1 MLSKT
6 VVTRRRPAQRASATI
21 AASQTSPSTG
31 LVPAILM
38 AWSIRRPYVTTT
50 DGAIPSSRAGAMI
63 RARKRTAAWTKL
75 NSSAAESTMPRK
87 PPFLGLMRLSSS
99 SPLRKSQ
106 MRRKVTYHPSLALS
120 ALARG
125 DLAFF
130 ADYFQQRGQRGE
142 HYRPSDDSDGA
153 EGFQPSQQG
162 KQNEQGIDV
171 GAAA

>member
-1 MLSKT
+1 
-6 VVTRRRPAQRASATI
+6 
-21 AASQTSPSTG
+21 
-31 LVPAILM
+31 
-38 AWSIRRPYVTTT
+38 
-50 DGAIPSSRAGAMI
+50 MI
-63 RARKRTAAWTKL
+63 RTRKRTAAWTKL
-75 NSSAAESTMPRK
+75 NSSAAESSMPCK

-142 HYRPSDDSDGA
+142 HYRTSDDSDRA

-171 GAAA
+171 GAAAGKPGAHDVVGGRDHDCAPCNQYGCLDPFPLQSQNERSWDPHQRRAEKWNERENRRHGA